1 MPQTQSHWNVG
12 QIRDLQIKRMVSQ
25 YWWTVCPRVL
35 CTGSMGSARL
45 KGMWSSQNI
54 SWVPSLLSFL
64 SFMLSSE
71 FRVAM
76 LSRPLSSS
84 EHRFLICKQSADVC
98 SQGWTEASGKRAW
111 GCLMRQRR
119 RLVRIHFNLSLP
131 SAFLINDRWSLSTE
145 PGVSIT
151 TEDRK
156 SGKWFH
162 LKMPWCHSM
171 TY

>member
-12 QIRDLQIKRMVSQ
+12 QTRDLQIKRMVSQ
-25 YWWTVCPRVL
+25 YWWTVCPRVCAL
-35 CTGSMGSARL
+35 GVWALRGSKAWDLPRTSLECPPFSPSFHSRSPQ
-45 KGMWSSQNI
+45 SS
-54 SWVPSLLSFL
+54 VA
-64 SFMLSSE
+64 
-71 FRVAM
+71 AM

-84 EHRFLICKQSADVC
+84 EHRFLLCKQSADVC
-98 SQGWTEASGKRAW
+98 SQGWTEASGKWAW

-119 RLVRIHFNLSLP
+119 RLARIHFNLSLP
-131 SAFLINDRWSLSTE
+131 SAFLINDQWSLSTE
-145 PGVSIT
+145 PGVRIT

-171 TY
+171 TC